1 MFTKNDKYEMIHQ
14 LAVVSEAVAN
24 IVQDKD
30 VEQNAGV
37 LSTAAAQLT
46 KLTEKHKKEPKDSPA
61 DLLKT
66 ALQVMLGDKDPE
78 NGDYSL
84 YFSRELFIDTNGKH
98 EKVLELL
105 KKDMLEAVVVPE
117 NKFDNHCGLKLKY
130 KNEKE

>member
-30 VEQNAGV
+30 VEHNSGV
-37 LSTAAAQLT
+37 LSTAAEQLL
-46 KLTEKHKKEPKDSPA
+46 KLVEKHKKEPKDSPA

-84 YFSRELFIDTNGKH
+84 YFSRELFIATNGKH
-98 EKVLELL
+98 DRVLELL

-117 NKFDNHCGLKLKY
+117 SSFDNHCGLKLKY

>member
-30 VEQNAGV
+30 VEHNSGV

-46 KLTEKHKKEPKDSPA
+46 KLVEKRKKEPKDTPA

-66 ALQVMLGDKDPE
+66 ALQVMLGDRDPV

-84 YFSRELFIDTNGKH
+84 YYSRELFIDTNG
-98 EKVLELL
+98 ESERVLELL
-105 KKDMLEAVVVPE
+105 KNDMLEAVVVPE
-117 NKFDNHCGLKLKY
+117 SSFDNHCGLKLKY

>member
-1 MFTKNDKYEMIHQ
+1 MVTKKDKYEMMHQ
-14 LAVVSEAVAN
+14 LSVVSIAVSN
-24 IVQDKD
+24 IVQDKY
-30 VEQNAGV
+30 VERNIGV

-66 ALQVMLGDKDPE
+66 ALQVMLGDRDPE

-84 YFSRELFIDTNGKH
+84 YFSRELFINTNGDG
-98 EKVLELL
+98 ERVLELL

-117 NKFDNHCGLKLKY
+117 TQFDNHCGIKLKY
-130 KNEKE
+130 KNENE